1 MVKDET
7 KHKEIYEKYGTKY
20 WYGKR
25 LVLRKSI
32 KESDICATIKKNF
45 WSVVENEYR
54 SLLNRQ
60 NAWDDEDENNRS
72 HARIDV
78 GKAVAE
84 QKEIWF
90 SQACTK
96 Q

>member
-1 MVKDET
+1 M
-7 KHKEIYEKYGTKY
+7 
-20 WYGKR
+20 
-25 LVLRKSI
+25 
-32 KESDICATIKKNF
+32 
-45 WSVVENEYR
+45 VENEYR

-60 NAWDDEDENNRS
+60 NAWDDEDENNKS
-72 HARIDV
+72 HAHIDV
-78 GKAVAE
+78 GKAVTE